1 MAFASLFD
9 VSAEARAPGVRTAG
23 PAVLSLA
30 LIDARNATLRLL
42 QALEPGLQ
50 ARGEPA
56 AAALA
61 IQLAGHAGWFAEYWI
76 GRNTRRAAGVACPAS
91 PTRLA
96 SIEPG
101 ADAWWARPEEAADS
115 AEAPAWV
122 DRPDTDATR
131 AYLEETLEG
140 TLELLDKAPD
150 TDEALYFYR
159 LALLHEDLRHE
170 QLLRLAQAHGVALVL
185 PQATSAGASRAALSL
200 PATRWTLGAPAPGF
214 SFDNENGEHVVEVPA
229 FEIDAV
235 PVSWAQYA
243 EFVDDGGYEREAL
256 WLPDGWRWL
265 AAREAQH
272 QRGPRHVEQIGAAGQ
287 TVVQQRFGRS
297 VRVEGRAPALHLAWW
312 EADAW
317 ARWAGRRL
325 PSEVEWEVAARHG
338 GASGF
343 AWGDVREWCSNSLR
357 PWPGFVAGPWADY
370 STPWFGRARVL
381 RGASFLTPERLRHP
395 RFRGFALPGDDGQ
408 FAGLRTCAI

>member
-9 VSAEARAPGVRTAG
+9 VSSEARSPEVRSAG
-23 PAVLSLA
+23 RAVLSLA

-42 QALEPGLQ
+42 QSLEPGLQ

-61 IQLAGHAGWFAEYWI
+61 CQLAGHAGWFAEYWI
-76 GRNTRRAAGVACPAS
+76 GRNTRRAAGAACPAS

-101 ADAWWARPEEAADS
+101 ADAWWEQPGDAN
-115 AEAPAWV
+115 APALALA
-122 DRPDTDATR
+122 DLPDTAATR
-131 AYLEETLEG
+131 AYLEETLDG
-140 TLELLDKAPD
+140 TLELLDKAND
-150 TDEALYFYR
+150 SDDALYFYR
-159 LALLHEDLRHE
+159 LAVLHEDLRHE

-185 PQATSAGASRAALSL
+185 PPATSATAAQPTVLL
-200 PATRWTLGAPAPGF
+200 PATRWTLGAAAPGF
-214 SFDNENGEHVVEVPA
+214 SFDNENGPHVVEVPS

-297 VRVEGRAPALHLAWW
+297 VRVEGRAPASHLSWW

-325 PSEVEWEVAARHG
+325 ASEVEWEVAARHG
-338 GASGF
+338 VASGF
-343 AWGDVREWCSNSLR
+343 QWGDVREWCSNSLR

-370 STPWFGRARVL
+370 SVPWFGRARVL
-381 RGASFLTPERLRHP
+381 RGASFLTPQRLRHP
-395 RFRGFALPGDDGQ
+395 RFRGFALPGEDGQ
-408 FAGLRTCAI
+408 FAGLRTCAV